1 MNVSDF
7 TVAERPL
14 FMVDDKTDLPARV
27 PEYKALYRTDTGQVL
42 SVVKNSYRVI
52 QNEEVFDAV
61 EQNIVQALGHSR
73 LANAKLEDGI
83 AKDGLLSMRSWVF
96 PDIRV
101 QSTTTSKSDIAF
113 RIVAINGFG
122 GISVKC
128 FYGGVDFYCL
138 NGLIVGEDYGALAFR
153 HTTKHMDTGVR
164 FTPIRDSLEQF
175 EGQSKV
181 WLRWQNTY
189 VEHEN
194 VMVFL
199 SEKVESDS
207 LLSTLENQI
216 INEYAHRGQT
226 LWAVYSAL
234 TFYASHNEGFF
245 AVSELAK
252 GNEAAVMLRRQ
263 NAVKRM
269 VNSPQW
275 KEMDIAA

>member
-14 FMVDDKTDLPARV
+14 FMVDGKTDLPARV

-61 EQNIVQALGHSR
+61 EQNVVQALGHSR
-73 LANAKLEDGI
+73 LVNAKIEDDI
-83 AKDGLLSMRSWVF
+83 AKYGLLSMRSWVF

-101 QSTTTSKSDIAF
+101 RSTTTSKSDIAF

-138 NGLIVGEDYGALAFR
+138 NGLIVGEDYSALVFR
-153 HTTKHMDTGVR
+153 HTKHTDTGIR
-164 FTPIRDSLEQF
+164 FTPIRDSLKQF
-175 EGQSKV
+175 EEQSKI
-181 WLRWQNTY
+181 WLRWQNTE
-189 VEHEN
+189 VDHES
-194 VMVFL
+194 VMSFL
-199 SEKVESDS
+199 KEIMESDS
-207 LLSTLENQI
+207 LLNALKDQI
-216 INEYAHRGQT
+216 FNEYVHRGQT

-234 TFYASHNEGFF
+234 TFYASHNDGIF
-245 AVSELAK
+245 AVSERAK

-269 VNSPQW
+269 VDSPQW

>member
-14 FMVDDKTDLPARV
+14 FMVDCKMNLPAKV
-27 PEYKALYRTDTGQVL
+27 PEFKALYRTDTGQVL
-42 SVVKNSYRVI
+42 SVVRNSYRVI

-61 EQNIVQALGHSR
+61 EQNVEQALGHSN
-73 LANAKLEDGI
+73 LAKAKIEDDI
-83 AKDGLLSMRSWVF
+83 AKDGLLSMRSWIF
-96 PDIRV
+96 PDLRV
-101 QSTTTSKSDIAF
+101 QSTGTSKSDIAF

-128 FYGGVDFYCL
+128 FYGGIDFYCL
-138 NGLIVGEDYGALAFR
+138 NGLISGEDYSTLAFR
-153 HTTKHMDTGVR
+153 HAKHTDTRVR

-175 EGQSKV
+175 EKQSKI

-189 VEHEN
+189 VEHES
-194 VMVFL
+194 VMSFL
-199 SEKVESDS
+199 SEKVESDI
-207 LLSTLENQI
+207 LLKRLGDQI
-216 INEYAHRGQT
+216 INEYGHRGQT

-234 TFYASHNEGFF
+234 TFYASHNEGIF

-275 KEMDIAA
+275 KKLDNAA

>member
-1 MNVSDF
+1 MNASDF

-14 FMVDDKTDLPARV
+14 FMVDSRADLVAEV
-27 PEYKALYRTDTGQVL
+27 PEFKALYRTDTGQVL

-61 EQNIVQALGHSR
+61 EQNVVQALGHSR
-73 LANAKLEDGI
+73 LANAKIEDDI

-101 QSTTTSKSDIAF
+101 RSTTTSKSDIAF

-128 FYGGVDFYCL
+128 FYGGIDFYCL
-138 NGLIVGEDYGALAFR
+138 NGMILGENYSTVTFR
-153 HTTKHMDTGVR
+153 HAKYIDTSVR
-164 FTPIRDSLEQF
+164 FTPIRDSLKLF
-175 EGQSKV
+175 EKQSKI
-181 WLRWQNTY
+181 WLRWQNTE
-189 VEHEN
+189 VDHES
-194 VMVFL
+194 VISFL
-199 SEKVESDS
+199 KEIMESDS
-207 LLSTLENQI
+207 LLNALKDQI
-216 INEYAHRGQT
+216 FNEYVHRGQT

-234 TFYASHNEGFF
+234 TFYASHNEGIF
-245 AVSELAK
+245 AVSERAK

-269 VNSPQW
+269 VDSPQW

>member
-14 FMVDDKTDLPARV
+14 FMVDSKTDLPARV

-52 QNEEVFDAV
+52 QNEEIFDAV
-61 EQNIVQALGHSR
+61 EQNVLQALGYSS
-73 LANAKLEDGI
+73 LANAKIEDDI
-83 AKDGLLSMRSWVF
+83 AKDGLLSMRSWIF
-96 PDIRV
+96 PDVRV
-101 QSTTTSKSDIAF
+101 RSTGASKSDIAF

-128 FYGGVDFYCL
+128 IYGGVDFYCL
-138 NGLIVGEDYGALAFR
+138 NGLICGENYSTLAFR
-153 HTTKHMDTGVR
+153 HAKHTDTSVR
-164 FTPIRDSLEQF
+164 FSPIRDYLEQF
-175 EGQSKV
+175 EEQSKV
-181 WLRWQNTY
+181 WLRWQNTE
-189 VEHEN
+189 VDHES
-194 VMVFL
+194 VMSFL
-199 SEKVESDS
+199 KQIVESDS
-207 LLSTLENQI
+207 LLNALKDQI
-216 INEYAHRGQT
+216 FNEYVHRGQT

-245 AVSELAK
+245 AVSERAN

-263 NAVKRM
+263 NAVQRM

-275 KEMDIAA
+275 NDMDIAA

>member
-1 MNVSDF
+1 MKVSEF

-14 FMVDDKTDLPARV
+14 FMVDSKTDLPARV

-42 SVVKNSYRVI
+42 SVVKISYRVI

-61 EQNIVQALGHSR
+61 EQNVVQALGHSS
-73 LANAKLEDGI
+73 LANAKIEDDI
-83 AKDGLLSMRSWVF
+83 AKDGLLSMRSWIF
-96 PDIRV
+96 PDVRV
-101 QSTTTSKSDIAF
+101 RSIGASKSDIAF

-138 NGLIVGEDYGALAFR
+138 NGLISGEDYSTLAFR
-153 HTTKHMDTGVR
+153 HAKHTDTSVR
-164 FTPIRDSLEQF
+164 FSPIRDYLEQF
-175 EGQSKV
+175 EEQSKV
-181 WLRWQNTY
+181 WLRWQNTE
-189 VEHEN
+189 VDHES
-194 VMVFL
+194 VMSFL
-199 SEKVESDS
+199 KQIVESYS
-207 LLSTLENQI
+207 LLNALKDQI
-216 INEYAHRGQT
+216 FNEYVHRGQT

-245 AVSELAK
+245 AVSERAN

-263 NAVKRM
+263 NAVQRM

-275 KEMDIAA
+275 NDMDIAA

>member
-14 FMVDDKTDLPARV
+14 FMVDGKTDLPARV

-61 EQNIVQALGHSR
+61 EQNVLQALGYSS
-73 LANAKLEDGI
+73 LANAKIEDDI
-83 AKDGLLSMRSWVF
+83 AKDGLLSMRSWIF
-96 PDIRV
+96 PDVRV
-101 QSTTTSKSDIAF
+101 RSTGASKSDIAF

-128 FYGGVDFYCL
+128 IYGGVDFYCL
-138 NGLIVGEDYGALAFR
+138 NGLICGEDYSTLAFR
-153 HTTKHMDTGVR
+153 HAKHTDTSVR
-164 FTPIRDSLEQF
+164 FTPIRDSLERF
-175 EGQSKV
+175 EKQSKV
-181 WLRWQNTY
+181 WLHWQNTE
-189 VEHEN
+189 VDHES
-194 VMVFL
+194 VMSFL
-199 SEKVESDS
+199 KQIVESDS
-207 LLSTLENQI
+207 LLNALKDQLF
-216 INEYAHRGQT
+216 NEYVHRGQT

-234 TFYASHNEGFF
+234 TFYASRNEGFF
-245 AVSELAK
+245 AVSERAK

-263 NAVKRM
+263 NAVQRM

-275 KEMDIAA
+275 KDMDIAA

>member
-14 FMVDDKTDLPARV
+14 FMVDGKTDLSAKV
-27 PEYKALYRTDTGQVL
+27 PEFKALYRTDTCQVL

-61 EQNIVQALGHSR
+61 EQNVVQALGHSR
-73 LANAKLEDGI
+73 LANAKIEDDI

-101 QSTTTSKSDIAF
+101 RSTTTSKSDIAF

-138 NGLIVGEDYGALAFR
+138 NGLIVGEDYSVLAFR

-175 EGQSKV
+175 EEQSKV

-252 GNEAAVMLRRQ
+252 GNEAAVMLKRQ

>member
-14 FMVDDKTDLPARV
+14 FMVDGKTDLPARV

-61 EQNIVQALGHSR
+61 EQNVVQALGHSR
-73 LANAKLEDGI
+73 LANAKIEDDI
-83 AKDGLLSMRSWVF
+83 AKFGLLSMRSWVF

-101 QSTTTSKSDIAF
+101 RSTTTSKSDIAF

-138 NGLIVGEDYGALAFR
+138 NGLIVGEDYSALAFR
-153 HTTKHMDTGVR
+153 HTKHTDTGVR

-175 EGQSKV
+175 EEQSKI
-181 WLRWQNTY
+181 WLRWQNTE
-189 VEHEN
+189 VDHES
-194 VMVFL
+194 VMSFL
-199 SEKVESDS
+199 KEIMESDS
-207 LLSTLENQI
+207 LLNALKDQI
-216 INEYAHRGQT
+216 FNEYVHRGQT

-234 TFYASHNEGFF
+234 TFYASHNDGIF
-245 AVSELAK
+245 AVSERAK

-269 VNSPQW
+269 VDSPQW

>member
-1 MNVSDF
+1 MNASDF

-14 FMVDDKTDLPARV
+14 FMVDGKTDLPARV

-61 EQNIVQALGHSR
+61 EQNVVQALGHSS
-73 LANAKLEDGI
+73 LANAKIEDDI
-83 AKDGLLSMRSWVF
+83 AKDGLLSMRSWIF
-96 PDIRV
+96 PDVRV
-101 QSTTTSKSDIAF
+101 RSTGASNSDIAF

-138 NGLIVGEDYGALAFR
+138 NGLICGEDYSTLAFR
-153 HTTKHMDTGVR
+153 HAKHTDTSVR

-175 EGQSKV
+175 EKQSKV
-181 WLRWQNTY
+181 WLRWQNTR
-189 VEHEN
+189 VDHES
-194 VMVFL
+194 VMSFL
-199 SEKVESDS
+199 KQIVESDS
-207 LLSTLENQI
+207 LLNALKDQI
-216 INEYAHRGQT
+216 FNEYVHRGQT

-234 TFYASHNEGFF
+234 TFYASHNEGIF
-245 AVSELAK
+245 AVSERAK

-263 NAVKRM
+263 NAVQRM

-275 KEMDIAA
+275 KDMDIAA

>member
-1 MNVSDF
+1 MNASDF

-14 FMVDDKTDLPARV
+14 FIVNGKTDLPARV
-27 PEYKALYRTDTGQVL
+27 PEFKALYRTDTGQVL

-61 EQNIVQALGHSR
+61 EQNVVQALGRSS
-73 LANAKLEDGI
+73 LANAIIEDDI
-83 AKDGLLSMRSWVF
+83 AKDGLLSMRSWIF
-96 PDIRV
+96 PDVRIR
-101 QSTTTSKSDIAF
+101 STETSKSDIAF

-128 FYGGVDFYCL
+128 FYGGVDFYCF
-138 NGLIVGEDYGALAFR
+138 NGLILGEDYSVLAFR
-153 HTTKHMDTGVR
+153 HAKHADTSAW

-175 EGQSKV
+175 KKQSKI

-189 VEHEN
+189 VEHEK
-194 VMVFL
+194 VMSFL
-199 SEKVESDS
+199 SEKLESDS
-207 LLSTLENQI
+207 LLSTLEDQI
-216 INEYAHRGQT
+216 VNEYVHRGQT

-263 NAVKRM
+263 NAVKTM
-269 VNSPQW
+269 VDSPQW

>member
-14 FMVDDKTDLPARV
+14 FMVDGKTDLPARV

-73 LANAKLEDGI
+73 LANAKIEDGI

-128 FYGGVDFYCL
+128 FYGGIDFYCL
-138 NGLIVGEDYGALAFR
+138 NGLICGEDYSTLAFR
-153 HTTKHMDTGVR
+153 HAKHTDTSVR

-175 EGQSKV
+175 EKQSKV
-181 WLRWQNTY
+181 WLRWQNTR
-189 VEHEN
+189 VDHES
-194 VMVFL
+194 VMSFL
-199 SEKVESDS
+199 KQIVESDS
-207 LLSTLENQI
+207 LLNALKDQI
-216 INEYAHRGQT
+216 FNEYVHRGQT

-234 TFYASHNEGFF
+234 TFYASHNEGIF
-245 AVSELAK
+245 AVSERAK

-263 NAVKRM
+263 NAVQRM

-275 KEMDIAA
+275 NDMDIAA

>member
-14 FMVDDKTDLPARV
+14 FMVDYKTDLPAKV
-27 PEYKALYRTDTGQVL
+27 PEFKALYRTDTGQVL

-61 EQNIVQALGHSR
+61 EQNVVQALGHSR
-73 LANAKLEDGI
+73 LANAKIEDDI

-101 QSTTTSKSDIAF
+101 RSTTTSKSDIAF

-128 FYGGVDFYCL
+128 FYGGIDFYCL
-138 NGLIVGEDYGALAFR
+138 NGLICGEDYSTLAFPHAK
-153 HTTKHMDTGVR
+153 HTDTSVR

-175 EGQSKV
+175 EEQSKI
-181 WLRWQNTY
+181 WLRWQNTE
-189 VEHEN
+189 VDHES
-194 VMVFL
+194 VMSFL
-199 SEKVESDS
+199 KEIMESDS
-207 LLSTLENQI
+207 LLNALKDQI
-216 INEYAHRGQT
+216 FNEYVHRGQT

-234 TFYASHNEGFF
+234 TFYASHNDGIF
-245 AVSELAK
+245 AVSERAK

-269 VNSPQW
+269 VDSPQW

>member
-14 FMVDDKTDLPARV
+14 FMVDCKTNLPAKV
-27 PEYKALYRTDTGQVL
+27 PEFKALYRTDTGKVL

-61 EQNIVQALGHSR
+61 EQNVVQALGHRS
-73 LANAKLEDGI
+73 LAKAKIEDDI
-83 AKDGLLSMRSWVF
+83 AKDGFLSMRSWVF

-101 QSTTTSKSDIAF
+101 PSTTTSKSDIAF

-128 FYGGVDFYCL
+128 LYGGIDFYCL
-138 NGLIVGEDYGALAFR
+138 NGLICGEDYRTLAFR
-153 HTTKHMDTGVR
+153 HAKHADTRIR

-175 EGQSKV
+175 EAQSKI
-181 WLRWQNTY
+181 WRRWQNTY
-189 VEHEN
+189 VEHDD
-194 VMVFL
+194 VMAFL

-207 LLSTLENQI
+207 LLNALKDQVFS
-216 INEYAHRGQT
+216 EYVHRGKT

-234 TFYASHNEGFF
+234 TFYASHNDGNFV
-245 AVSELAK
+245 VSELAK

-269 VNSPQW
+269 VNSSQW

>member
-14 FMVDDKTDLPARV
+14 FMVDGKTDLPARV

-61 EQNIVQALGHSR
+61 EQNVLQVLGYSS
-73 LANAKLEDGI
+73 LANAKIEDDI
-83 AKDGLLSMRSWVF
+83 AKDGLLSMRSWIF
-96 PDIRV
+96 PDVRV
-101 QSTTTSKSDIAF
+101 RSTGASKSDIAF

-128 FYGGVDFYCL
+128 IYGGVDFYCL
-138 NGLIVGEDYGALAFR
+138 NGLICGEDYSTLAFR
-153 HTTKHMDTGVR
+153 HAKHTDTSVR
-164 FTPIRDSLEQF
+164 FTPIRDSLERF
-175 EGQSKV
+175 EKQSKV
-181 WLRWQNTY
+181 WLRWQNTE
-189 VEHEN
+189 VDHES
-194 VMVFL
+194 VMSFL
-199 SEKVESDS
+199 KQIVESDS
-207 LLSTLENQI
+207 LLNALKDQLF
-216 INEYAHRGQT
+216 NEYVHRGQT

-234 TFYASHNEGFF
+234 TFYASRNEGFF
-245 AVSELAK
+245 AVSERAK

-263 NAVKRM
+263 NAVQRM

-275 KEMDIAA
+275 KDMDIAA

>member
-1 MNVSDF
+1 MNASDF

-14 FMVDDKTDLPARV
+14 FMVDGKTDLPARV

-61 EQNIVQALGHSR
+61 EQNVVQALGHSS
-73 LANAKLEDGI
+73 LANAKIEDDI
-83 AKDGLLSMRSWVF
+83 AKDGLLSMRSWIF
-96 PDIRV
+96 PDVRV
-101 QSTTTSKSDIAF
+101 RNTGASKSDIAF

-128 FYGGVDFYCL
+128 FYGGGDFYCL
-138 NGLIVGEDYGALAFR
+138 NGLICGEDYSTLAFR
-153 HTTKHMDTGVR
+153 HAKHTDTSVR

-175 EGQSKV
+175 EKQSKV
-181 WLRWQNTY
+181 WLRWQNTR
-189 VEHEN
+189 VDHES
-194 VMVFL
+194 VMSFL
-199 SEKVESDS
+199 KQIVESDS
-207 LLSTLENQI
+207 LLNALKDQI
-216 INEYAHRGQT
+216 FNEYVHRGQT

-234 TFYASHNEGFF
+234 TFYASHNEGIF
-245 AVSELAK
+245 AVSERAK

-263 NAVKRM
+263 NTVQRM

-275 KEMDIAA
+275 NELDIAA

>member
-14 FMVDDKTDLPARV
+14 FMVDGKTDLPARV

-61 EQNIVQALGHSR
+61 EQNVVQALGHSR
-73 LANAKLEDGI
+73 LANAKIEDDI
-83 AKDGLLSMRSWVF
+83 AKYGLLSMRSWVF

-101 QSTTTSKSDIAF
+101 RSTTTSKSDIAF

-138 NGLIVGEDYGALAFR
+138 NGLIVGEDYSALAFR
-153 HTTKHMDTGVR
+153 HTKHTDTGVR

-175 EGQSKV
+175 EEQSKI
-181 WLRWQNTY
+181 WLRWQNTE
-189 VEHEN
+189 VDHES
-194 VMVFL
+194 VMSFL
-199 SEKVESDS
+199 KEIMESDS
-207 LLSTLENQI
+207 LLNALKDQI
-216 INEYAHRGQT
+216 FNEYVHRGQT

-234 TFYASHNEGFF
+234 TFYASHNDGIF
-245 AVSELAK
+245 AVSERAK

-269 VNSPQW
+269 VDSPQW

>member
-14 FMVDDKTDLPARV
+14 FMVDGKTDLPARV

-61 EQNIVQALGHSR
+61 EQNVLQALGYSS
-73 LANAKLEDGI
+73 LANAKIEDDI
-83 AKDGLLSMRSWVF
+83 AKDGLLSMRSWIF
-96 PDIRV
+96 PDVRV
-101 QSTTTSKSDIAF
+101 RSTGASKSDIAF

-128 FYGGVDFYCL
+128 IYGGVDFYCL
-138 NGLIVGEDYGALAFR
+138 NGLICGEDYSTLAFR
-153 HTTKHMDTGVR
+153 HAKHTDTSVR
-164 FTPIRDSLEQF
+164 FTPIRDSLERF
-175 EGQSKV
+175 EKQSKV
-181 WLRWQNTY
+181 WLRWQNTE
-189 VEHEN
+189 VDHES
-194 VMVFL
+194 VMSFL
-199 SEKVESDS
+199 KQIVESDS
-207 LLSTLENQI
+207 LLNALKDQLF
-216 INEYAHRGQT
+216 NEYVHRGQT

-234 TFYASHNEGFF
+234 TFYASRNEGFF
-245 AVSELAK
+245 AVSERAK

-263 NAVKRM
+263 NAVQRM

-275 KEMDIAA
+275 KDMDIAA

>member
-14 FMVDDKTDLPARV
+14 FMVDYKTDLPAKV
-27 PEYKALYRTDTGQVL
+27 PEFKALYRTDTGQVL

-61 EQNIVQALGHSR
+61 EQNVVQALGHSR
-73 LANAKLEDGI
+73 LANAKIEDDI

-101 QSTTTSKSDIAF
+101 RSTTTSKSDIAF

-128 FYGGVDFYCL
+128 VYGGVDFYCL
-138 NGLIVGEDYGALAFR
+138 NGLIVGEDYSALAFR
-153 HTTKHMDTGVR
+153 HAKHTDTRVR
-164 FTPIRDSLEQF
+164 FTPVRDSLEQF
-175 EGQSKV
+175 EEQSKI
-181 WLRWQNTY
+181 WLRWQNTE
-189 VEHEN
+189 VDHES
-194 VMVFL
+194 VMSFL
-199 SEKVESDS
+199 KEIMESDS
-207 LLSTLENQI
+207 LLNALKDQI
-216 INEYAHRGQT
+216 FNEYVHRGQT

-234 TFYASHNEGFF
+234 TFYASHNEGIF
-245 AVSELAK
+245 AVSERAK

-263 NAVKRM
+263 DAVKRM
-269 VNSPQW
+269 VDSPQW